1 MVSFAICLAFDT
13 TIGAGGMITMDLN
26 KNLEKY
32 ADLLV
37 RIGLNLHEGDN
48 LTIRLSEYALP
59 LARLIAR
66 KAYQA
71 GVGDIQL
78 VFNDD
83 AITLSRFLEARDE
96 SFETY
101 PEYQVDFAEKL
112 FLDNHHVLNLHAP
125 NPDLL
130 KPADPANCPM
140 AESRRH
146 GEQALDEI
154 YNAEQSQMVRGGSR
168 LPGVG

>member
-1 MVSFAICLAFDT
+1 
-13 TIGAGGMITMDLN
+13 MDLN

-101 PEYQVDFAEKL
+101 PEYQVDFAEEL

-130 KPADPANCPM
+130 NPPIPPGLPSGKKSPAWRTSA
-140 AESRRH
+140 
-146 GEQALDEI
+146 
-154 YNAEQSQMVRGGSR
+154 
-168 LPGVG
+168 